1 MCESV
6 FNWNGMWDIGRFL
19 HVDLNELLSSNGP
32 LSAIGAAKLQQQ
44 GTGWSRLKWA
54 VCELCKSSHLLQ
66 QF

>member
-1 MCESV
+1 
-6 FNWNGMWDIGRFL
+6 MWDIGRFL